1 MRAVA
6 ALLEMAEMR
15 MSWMD
20 CASLALRI
28 ACCDAVENGD
38 NRAGDG
44 IDGVAVVRKHGST

>member
-6 ALLEMAEMR
+6 ALLGVAEMC

-20 CASLALRI
+20 FASLALRI
-28 ACCDAVENGD
+28 ACGDAVENGD

-44 IDGVAVVRKHGST
+44 IDVFAALRMRGVT